1 MKRIFTVILLGLLF
15 SAAVLPAAAQDAGSL
30 YSRYAGMPGAES
42 VSVGK
47 FWINLAKLIVAFG
60 QDDAGMTDSE
70 ADIALKT
77 LSHISSVKVLDLSG
91 CDGKVLE
98 RFSKDADECSTEGY
112 SLLAKVRDDGDD
124 LRVFVRKKDGV
135 IREMLVVSAGDD
147 PAVIRI
153 EGRITEE
160 EAARYIAAAME
171 D

>member
-1 MKRIFTVILLGLLF
+1 MKRIFTLIAFCLLL
-15 SAAVLPAAAQDAGSL
+15 SAAVLPATAQNARSL

-60 QDDAGMTDSE
+60 QDDAEMTDSE

-77 LSHISSVKVLDLSG
+77 LSHISSVRVLDLSG
-91 CDGKVLE
+91 CDRKVLA
-98 RFSKDADECSTEGY
+98 RFSKDVNECSTDGY

-124 LRVFVRKKDGV
+124 LRVFVRKRDGI

-147 PAVIRI
+147 PAVIQI

-171 D
+171 E